1 VVVAAELA
9 RLFLTGWYG
18 LVREDRGATAIEYS
32 IVAAGV
38 ALAVTGVIH
47 VLGAN
52 VLEALFIRKEKQ
64 ALEGAKAMAEYQA
77 ARAAEAEK
85 TKRLRAA
92 RLARE
97 AEADAERGNGQP
109 AKTVAWSV

>member
-1 VVVAAELA
+1 MSRPGSA
-9 RLFLTGWYG
+9 RLFLTGWYD

-52 VLEALFIRKEKQ
+52 VLNDLYAQLAGLF
-64 ALEGAKAMAEYQA
+64 G
-77 ARAAEAEK
+77 
-85 TKRLRAA
+85 
-92 RLARE
+92 
-97 AEADAERGNGQP
+97 
-109 AKTVAWSV
+109 